1 MFGTVEPW
9 SLAVMEITC
18 FVLFLLWMLGVVKDN
33 HLPAYVIKPPFLIPF
48 AMLLALAIF
57 QLIPLPPM
65 LVKTISPETYK
76 IYHDVASNP
85 DNLPWLTLSLYP
97 QATLLEVIR
106 LAAYLCAYF
115 LVMQVMRD
123 GEHVFGMA
131 AAILASGC
139 LVAVTGI
146 FQVIS
151 WNGKLLWLRHIDI
164 GAAFGPYLNKNH
176 FAGLME
182 MVIPVSVGVGLYLL
196 PPVRRGEGVRA
207 LASDLLTHEN
217 ANRLI
222 LVSMA
227 VIIMTTSLFLS
238 LSRGGVIGLTASMAF
253 FGMMLSLKSS
263 TRKKGWVIVSIFLVV
278 LFSVGWFGWRPIVQ
292 KFESTRIREVSSDFR
307 VNNWRDCLKIVA
319 AFPIFGTGLGT
330 YEYVY
335 PRYKTILAPER
346 WEHAHNDYVEGAVE
360 LGLAG
365 MALAVYVIVSFY
377 LLMFRSLGRR
387 KSLGPRL
394 LGIGGMSG
402 VTAMLIHSLTDFNLH
417 IGANGLFFTVI
428 FAFSIA
434 ASHMRPGGEG
444 DGTSLKVGQV
454 IRPGERRTFFFAAVA
469 VILTLVSV
477 FPILNAGADIL
488 FRMANGQ
495 TNEGRDLLK
504 AKARILEKASALS
517 PLDGKY
523 NFALGNID
531 LALGKREEAV
541 RDYSRAVS
549 LNPVN
554 GEYLQML
561 GVSLEGAG
569 KSVLADRYMRL
580 GVEYDQTSAWRHKN
594 FALWLLSKGRR
605 DEGKAEMRAA
615 ISLDPSDTRK
625 FITAM
630 VLSGLSQ
637 TEMRSV
643 IPEDPESLIL
653 YGNYKEGIEDPEG
666 AVQAYLDALS
676 VMKKTGMAGPDI
688 YQRIAALYDKMGLP
702 LQGIAKLEEGVREIP
717 SDYEM
722 RIGLAKLYEKT
733 GVTEKAMAQYE
744 YALRLRPSDQYAEN
758 RLKEIKGGHAE

>member
-9 SLAVMEITC
+9 SLAVMEVSC
-18 FVLFLLWMLGVVKDN
+18 FGLFLLWSFRVVKGG
-33 HLPAYVIKPPFLIPF
+33 HLPAYVVRPPFLVPL
-48 AMLLALAIF
+48 AMLLALGIF
-57 QLIPLPPM
+57 QLIPLPPTF
-65 LVKTISPETYK
+65 VKAISPETYK
-76 IYHDVASNP
+76 IYHDVAYNP

-97 QATLLEVIR
+97 HATLLEVMR

-115 LVMQVMRD
+115 LVMQVMRKD
-123 GEHVFGMA
+123 EYVFRMA
-131 AAILASGC
+131 AAILAAGC
-139 LVAVTGI
+139 LIAVAGI

-151 WNGKLLWLRHIDI
+151 WNGKLLWLRHLDI
-164 GAAFGPYLNKNH
+164 GAAFGPYVNKNH

-182 MVIPVSVGVGLYLL
+182 MVVPVSVGLGLYLL
-196 PPVRRGEGVRA
+196 PPVRRGEGVRV
-207 LASDLLTHEN
+207 LASDLLTHEH

-222 LVSMA
+222 LVIMA

-263 TRKKGWVIVSIFLVV
+263 TRKKGWVMVSVFLVV
-278 LFSVGWFGWRPIVQ
+278 LLSVGWFGWRPIVQ

-307 VNNWRDCLKIVA
+307 VNNWRDCLKIVRE
-319 AFPIFGTGLGT
+319 FPVFGTGLGT

-365 MALAVYVIVSFY
+365 MALAVYIIASFY
-377 LLMFRSLGRR
+377 LLMFRSLGHRR
-387 KSLGPRL
+387 SLGPRL

-417 IGANGLFFTVI
+417 VGANGFFFALI
-428 FAFSIA
+428 FGFSIA
-434 ASHMRPGGEG
+434 AAHMRPGGEG
-444 DGTSLKVGQV
+444 NGTLLKVGEV
-454 IRPGERRTFFFAAVA
+454 ISPEKGRISLLAAVA
-469 VILTLVSV
+469 VIFILVSAFSV
-477 FPILNAGADIL
+477 LNAGADLL

-495 TNEGRDLLK
+495 TNEGKDLLAGK
-504 AKARILEKASALS
+504 AGILEKASALS
-517 PLDGKY
+517 PLDGRY
-523 NFALGNID
+523 HFALGNID
-531 LALGKREEAV
+531 LSLGRKEEAV
-541 RDYSRAVS
+541 RDYSKAVS
-549 LNPVN
+549 LDPVN

-580 GVEYDQTSAWRHKN
+580 GVEYDPTSAWRHKN
-594 FALWLLSKGRR
+594 FALWLLSKGRME
-605 DEGKAEMRAA
+605 EGKAEMRTA

-630 VLSGLSQ
+630 VLSGLTQ

-643 IPEDPESLIL
+643 IPEDAESLIL
-653 YGNYKEGIEDPEG
+653 FGNYKEGIEDPEG
-666 AVQAYLDALS
+666 ALQAYLDALS
-676 VMKKTGMAGPDI
+676 VMKKTGTQGPDI
-688 YQRIAALYDKMGLP
+688 YQRIAALYEKDGLIERA
-702 LQGIAKLEEGVREIP
+702 IATYEEGVREIP
-717 SDYEM
+717 SDYEL

-733 GVTEKAMAQYE
+733 GVPEKAVAQYE

-758 RLKEIKGGHAE
+758 RLKEIKGRQAE